1 MPGSGGAPHVAV
13 VGGGITGA
21 FTAYF
26 LARLGIPVTLIE
38 RLTIGAE
45 ASGKNP
51 GGLNPLYGAGIPGP
65 LTELAL
71 DAFRLHLE
79 HWDDL
84 RRLSGIDFSGRHK
97 QRLNL
102 ALDENDIRQLEGM
115 KEVYDSTAGFSA
127 LWLDRQEVREVEPG
141 LDAAVVAGLLAGGDA
156 KVDAARYTQAIARSA
171 YKLGAKEVVA
181 EVCGLQKQGERVTA
195 VLLDR
200 GPLAC
205 SGVVIASGPWCAGPA
220 RWLEMSIPVE
230 PVKGEMVLVEAGRE
244 DRRTDIA
251 WRDAMLYPAG
261 DGKAWLG
268 GTEERVGFD
277 TAPSASGRR
286 SILERIARVLPGLA
300 GAHVVAQTA
309 ALRPATPDAL
319 PIAGATARWENV
331 CLALGGGRKG
341 VLLSAAMGRAAAEL
355 IARGSTDVPIACCT
369 PDRWAA
375 QPAGLQAD
383 R

>member
-1 MPGSGGAPHVAV
+1 MPGSGGSPHVAV

-21 FTAYF
+21 FAAYF
-26 LARLGIPVTLIE
+26 LARLGIPATLIE
-38 RLTIGAE
+38 RRAIGAE

-65 LTELAL
+65 LAGLAL
-71 DAFRLHLE
+71 EAFRLHLQQ
-79 HWDDL
+79 WDDL
-84 RRLSGIDFSGRHK
+84 RSLSGIDFSGRCK

-102 ALDENDIRQLEGM
+102 AVDESDVRQLEGM
-115 KEVYDSTAGFSA
+115 KQVYDSTAGFSA
-127 LWLDRQEVREVEPG
+127 RWLDRYEVREVEPG
-141 LDAAVVAGLLAGGDA
+141 LDAAVVGGLLAEGDA
-156 KVDAARYTQAIARSA
+156 KVDAARYSQAIARSA
-171 YKLGAKEVVA
+171 YKLGAREVVA

-200 GPLAC
+200 GPLTC
-205 SGVVIASGPWCAGPA
+205 SGVVVASGPWCAGPA

-230 PVKGEMVLVEAGRE
+230 PVKGEMLLVKAGGG

-277 TAPSASGRR
+277 AAPSASGRR
-286 SILERIARVLPGLA
+286 SILERIARVLPGVA
-300 GAHVVAQTA
+300 GAQVLAQTA
-309 ALRPATPDAL
+309 ALRPATPDGL
-319 PIAGATARWENV
+319 PIAGMTARWENV

-355 IARGSTDVPIACCT
+355 MAGGRTDLPIACCT

-375 QPAGLQAD
+375 QPAGMQAD